1 MQYKKTYKIVLI
13 LLLSTLLLTSCQSRN
28 SEEPTKINLTYE
40 EQVILDYQDLL
51 NNRKTPD
58 EIESFLNSHFDKLS
72 QAYCDSM
79 IRAYETYLSLDL
91 EESNEKLHLN
101 LVDYS
106 RLIQYESYLS
116 DEYANYLN
124 LYYNEYKAPDLN
136 SSKIVD
142 KVPALLKKA
151 SHVENHLLTYKEGK
165 TEQPMYELYVRYLY
179 AALMNNGNPLSLE
192 FNTEILDNYTMFV
205 EEYSDSHTA
214 EFVKSY
220 LELIESNQNDLE
232 SEEMQDFYF
241 NFYSLLRSYLWGIES
256 TKTS

>member
-1 MQYKKTYKIVLI
+1 MQYKKTLITILI
-13 LLLSTLLLTSCQSRN
+13 LLLSALLLASCQSD
-28 SEEPTKINLTYE
+28 SSKEPTKIDLTYE

-51 NNRKTPD
+51 KNRKTPD
-58 EIESFLNSHFDKLS
+58 EIEAFFNIHFDQLD
-72 QAYCDSM
+72 QQYCDSM

-91 EESNEKLHLN
+91 EEPTEKLYLN

-106 RLIQYESYLS
+106 RLIQYQPYLS
-116 DEYANYLN
+116 DEYANYLT
-124 LYYNEYKAPDLN
+124 LYYNEYQSPDLN
-136 SSKIVD
+136 SSPPIENVS
-142 KVPALLKKA
+142 ALLKKA
-151 SHVENHLLTYKEGK
+151 SLVENHLLNYKEGK

-220 LELIESNQNDLE
+220 LELIVSNKNDLE
-232 SEEMQDFYF
+232 SEELQDFYF
-241 NFYSLLRSYLWGIES
+241 NFYSLLRSYLWGIE
-256 TKTS
+256 KQ